1 MSLRRESSST
11 PSTVS
16 EDGVKQLVM
25 AYKASKTG
33 AVSQGWKPKPGYVY
47 AQVRAISARINQN
60 YDAWPSSELKK
71 AYRTF
76 INRPIFVNHQNHDPS
91 RARGKVIAA
100 RYEEHGD
107 DKFVTTIMEVDAK
120 RFPKL
125 AKVIRDGSLDSVSM
139 GVEAGFTICS
149 ACGNKA
155 VDEPDFCDHVRNHK
169 GKKISVTNKKTGK
182 TEKKLVYEDCYKLGF
197 FELSWVFDPADETA
211 MASRVMVAGKKQ
223 AVGLYDPD
231 EHWGLSHSQDGLIGW
246 GHSRADA
253 ESQLQEIADAHEA
266 GKAVDNPDFISLI
279 PPSNHKLKEQI
290 RNWDPDTKQDPFD
303 PRLIGAQRRAT
314 KVAARDD
321 EEDRSFVIDNDNQ
334 DVYEVPDESALFR
347 KQYGPAE
354 VGNSA
359 GSNYSGGDGSGIP
372 GYGDAKEMPQTK
384 PLYDELS
391 SQFPDNEIG
400 TFRVDDYH
408 EHDHGAMD
416 FMTTDPAVAATV
428 RQKSFDAGAP
438 YVLWQQQQ
446 WNADGSTS
454 PMEDRGSPTQN
465 HMDHVHIGPIS
476 ASNQF
481 RLAYGE
487 VEVPE
492 DIDTLRDDE
501 NDSLNDYE
509 FVEPVDLQEV
519 ENPFHHYLES
529 PDELSGPDFQQTNR
543 FDSQQE
549 AEGLDGD
556 RLVEN
561 FGDVEGDPQFE
572 DAPNR
577 RMTMGRKRYADDHEA
592 LEELEEVLQED
603 LDGDGEDGEDPDHAA
618 IVLDDEDADDD
629 GELDD
634 EDDDDLVDQD
644 GDGQDCDGD
653 ECVEDGPPWAD
664 DESELRHFS
673 RRSARSRRRARN
685 KGTSQKGSG
694 MSLTSRTRVATKGRR
709 HADTSGHVDGGPYG
723 GPYGN
728 DADQGDLE
736 DVYLSQVPGA
746 EAVEA
751 PTGDESKITNTPTN
765 LVAMRRTVQAQ
776 AAVLQRNIAALQ
788 SAEASTRTAARPYR
802 QTADFV
808 LSLPVGERPAAA
820 TKFAQVFKAE
830 NPRFSPRKFFAAVG
844 LRLAEAVEEGDV
856 ENPELSGT
864 DEQGLRGDDFDSVS
878 LDDVQTQPKDASRKA
893 FAAFDAWIRSATGRT
908 ASAHSPEWL
917 RRQAVRWANAQ
928 GVNVQV
934 LYPTLGTVLRQA
946 RKGGKPTGKVAT
958 MKRRANESL
967 EVAAPD
973 ARIDVEAPVKNV
985 TDADAQASQY
995 DLSDFAHNAGDDIA
1009 DPDLSTDSQFWA
1021 PGEGDKKE
1029 AHKKAGGVA
1038 AVRYAEAVIKA
1049 GLADE
1054 DERWKLARQAE
1065 TMKEAVVI
1073 DRTRLLEAV
1082 AAKTAATSTRTA
1094 AVNRTPAMPR
1104 GLTAPTR
1111 VASTRRMAEHD
1122 PSNDSALF
1130 Y

>member
-1 MSLRRESSST
+1 MRRRIASAT
-11 PSTVS
+11 PRQVS
-16 EDGVKQLVM
+16 DSGIKQLM
-25 AYKASKTG
+25 LAYKSSG
-33 AVSQGWKPKPGYVY
+33 ATEKGWSPRPGFVY

-60 YDAWPSSELKK
+60 YDAWPSQELKK
-71 AYRTF
+71 AAHTF
-76 INRPIFVNHQNHDPS
+76 VGKPIFVNHQNHDPEK
-91 RARGKVIAA
+91 ARGKVIAA
-100 RYEEHGD
+100 RYEEQGD

-155 VDEPDFCDHVRNHK
+155 VDEPEFCDHVRNHK

-182 TEKKLVYEDCYKLGF
+182 TEKKLVYEDCFKLGF

-211 MASRVMVAGKKQ
+211 MASRVMVAGKKAAGFNDTPAIITEHGTAQDAYLNSGHPADKEYLEQVEAELQERAQ
-223 AVGLYDPD
+223 AGDPHALEWAQGGSSFDPD
-231 EHWGLSHSQDGLIGW
+231 
-246 GHSRADA
+246 
-253 ESQLQEIADAHEA
+253 
-266 GKAVDNPDFISLI
+266 
-279 PPSNHKLKEQI
+279 KE
-290 RNWDPDTKQDPFD
+290 QDPFD
-303 PRLIGAQRRAT
+303 PRLLGANRRQA
-314 KVAARDD
+314 
-321 EEDRSFVIDNDNQ
+321 
-334 DVYEVPDESALFR
+334 
-347 KQYGPAE
+347 GP
-354 VGNSA
+354 
-359 GSNYSGGDGSGIP
+359 
-372 GYGDAKEMPQTK
+372 T
-384 PLYDELS
+384 
-391 SQFPDNEIG
+391 
-400 TFRVDDYH
+400 DDYLQAL
-408 EHDHGAMD
+408 G
-416 FMTTDPAVAATV
+416 TDPDFLEAPFAHEVHGKG
-428 RQKSFDAGAP
+428 RLPQMDRWLREQKQREEHLA
-438 YVLWQQQQ
+438 
-446 WNADGSTS
+446 
-454 PMEDRGSPTQN
+454 R
-465 HMDHVHIGPIS
+465 
-476 ASNQF
+476 
-481 RLAYGE
+481 RKRAYGE
-487 VEVPE
+487 IEVPE

-501 NDSLNDYE
+501 NDGLSDYE

-519 ENPFHHYLES
+519 ENPFHHYLDS

-561 FGDVEGDPQFE
+561 FGDVEGDPRFE

-603 LDGDGEDGEDPDHAA
+603 LDGDGEEGEDPDHAE
-618 IVLDDEDADDD
+618 IVIEDDEDADDD

-634 EDDDDLVDQD
+634 EDDDDLVDED
-644 GDGQDCDGD
+644 GDGEDCDGD
-653 ECVEDGPPWAD
+653 ECAEDSLPW
-664 DESELRHFS
+664 DEDEGELQHFS
-673 RRSARSRRRARN
+673 RRSARSRRRIRN

-694 MSLTSRTRVATKGRR
+694 MSLTSRARVATKGRR

-723 GPYGN
+723 N
-728 DADQGDLE
+728 ETDQGDLE

-746 EAVEA
+746 EAVAA
-751 PTGDESKITNTPTN
+751 PTGDESKITNTENN

-788 SAEASTRTAARPYR
+788 VAEGSSKIAARPYR

-808 LSLPVGERPAAA
+808 LSLPVSERPAAA
-820 TKFAQVFKAE
+820 TKFAQVFRAE

-844 LRLAEAVEEGDV
+844 LRLAEAVEEGEV

-864 DEQGLRGDDFDSVS
+864 DEQSLKGDDFDSVS
-878 LDDVQTQPKDASRKA
+878 LDDVETQPKDASRKA
-893 FAAFDAWIRSATGRT
+893 FAAFDAWIRKATGRT

-946 RKGGKPTGKVAT
+946 RKGGKPTGRVAA
-958 MKRRANESL
+958 MKRRSNESL

-973 ARIDVEAPVKNV
+973 DRIDVEAPVKDV

-995 DLSDFAHNAGDDIA
+995 DLGDFAHNAGDDIA

-1082 AAKTAATSTRTA
+1082 AAKTATTATRTA
-1094 AVNRTPAMPR
+1094 AVNRAPAMPR

-1111 VASTRRMAEHD
+1111 VASTRRVADHD